1 MSDREDEHPGTDDRP
16 PTSAAA
22 IGKIKEFVDKCKTK
36 YGIDL
41 IQSGKREEFASKVK
55 PAYDYWFWT
64 SSRRSKGDWLWE
76 GAYSGQRNYLSDV
89 HVMMSCFRSFKEI
102 YAENPDTAKEI
113 YDDIM
118 DLRKDENNFMCRRA
132 ADLLGVYFFKDDLG
146 FPSVHDFRERP
157 RWEDEEALTDQ
168 EAVLLFDDDD
178 YNEIFG
184 KGYSDPRFQVVNDFI
199 SKQTKIKEEKLQEE
213 QKRLQEEQAAEQA
226 WRPVCRALAN
236 WKSKGY
242 VLKWNE
248 SKSEYELWAQPGS
261 KTQYGLISSVKLDEK
276 MRDSKSGAQRELY
289 NLKKEIKEA
298 YDDAKAHK
306 RPPKETMEKMIEEE
320 GEKLDKAPQ
329 VNQTLQTQGGGVA
342 VNSLDEQSPSV
353 YDNKKGR
360 V

>member
-64 SSRRSKGDWLWE
+64 SSRRSKGDWFWE

-157 RWEDEEALTDQ
+157 RWGGKEVLTDQ

-213 QKRLQEEQAAEQA
+213 QKRLQEEQAAEKA

-248 SKSEYELWAQPGS
+248 SESEYELCAKPGS
-261 KTQYGLISSVKLDEK
+261 ERMYGLISCIMPYECPDEPQPNEIEF
-276 MRDSKSGAQRELY
+276 GNQL
-289 NLKKEIKEA
+289 KEIEEA
-298 YDDAKAHK
+298 YDNAKAHK
-306 RPPKETMEKMIEEE
+306 RPLKETMEKMIEEE